1 MNERAYR
8 ISKAIED
15 AKLSYGELSKI
26 TGISKSALQRYATG
40 ETEKIPIDRLE
51 LIARATDVSAAYLMC
66 WSDIDEIS
74 NDFTN
79 VQLDRDVVSIPVLGC
94 IPAGIPIEAI
104 EDIIDYIEIPKKW
117 LAGGKEFFSL
127 KLKGNSMFP
136 EYLSGDI
143 VVFERAETCD
153 TGEDC
158 AVMVNGDNATFK
170 RVERKK
176 NGVVLKPLNPEFETL
191 FFTNEEIENK
201 PVRIIGIARELRR
214 MKK

>member
-66 WSDIDEIS
+66 WSDINEIS

-79 VQLDRDVVSIPVLGC
+79 VQLDRDVVSIPVLG
-94 IPAGIPIEAI
+94 
-104 EDIIDYIEIPKKW
+104 
-117 LAGGKEFFSL
+117 
-127 KLKGNSMFP
+127 
-136 EYLSGDI
+136 
-143 VVFERAETCD
+143 
-153 TGEDC
+153 
-158 AVMVNGDNATFK
+158 
-170 RVERKK
+170 
-176 NGVVLKPLNPEFETL
+176 
-191 FFTNEEIENK
+191 
-201 PVRIIGIARELRR
+201 
-214 MKK
+214 